1 MKKTWKIMLCV
12 LLTIAILGGVW
23 MLSARVT
30 SAQIYAALEE
40 LPVTNK
46 TSEISAYLD
55 RYFIDDY
62 DEDTLADG
70 AASGMVDA
78 TGDEWSYYLS
88 ADEVAA
94 YEESMANA
102 YVGVGITITEDA
114 EAGGMRVE
122 EVVSGG
128 PAEEAGIPP
137 CCGSYR
143 KRCRNAGCRSRR
155 SWATTATAT
164 AGTSSTPTAQ

>member
-62 DEDTLADG
+62 DEQALADG
-70 AASGMVDA
+70 KRLIILLPAVLPVLVAHGLIAHAKRAERRGRVFRAKIGKLGAQRVDLLPGA
-78 TGDEWSYYLS
+78 L
-88 ADEVAA
+88 
-94 YEESMANA
+94 
-102 YVGVGITITEDA
+102 
-114 EAGGMRVE
+114 RVL
-122 EVVSGG
+122 
-128 PAEEAGIPP
+128 
-137 CCGSYR
+137 
-143 KRCRNAGCRSRR
+143 
-155 SWATTATAT
+155 
-164 AGTSSTPTAQ
+164 